1 MSFDALQEKI
11 RAKKNPTVAGLD
23 PKPEQIPPHILKA
36 SYETYGETLQGAAE
50 AVWTF
55 NQGLIDALCDVVPAV
70 KPQAAYYERLGWR
83 GLEVMERTIA
93 YAREKDLFVIADIK
107 RGDIGSTAQAYA
119 DAWLGET
126 RVGEAS
132 HPVFNADC
140 VTLNGYMGSDTIEPF
155 VEACKAGDKCLF
167 LLVKTSNP
175 GSGELQNMV
184 AGDRLVYK
192 VMGDMTAKLGKGT
205 EGRYGFHLA
214 GAVVDALAEQRLAGK
229 VCVVGQDGDLAACQ
243 RIVEGTQ
250 SMTVY
255 KPVDKLASRAAQETV
270 RLIKGE
276 TLECEYFLTEDGDQ
290 IPYIRLAPVAV
301 TLDNMQS
308 VIIDSGF
315 HLREDVYLNRPDLMK
330 P

>member
-132 HPVFNADC
+132 YPVFNADC

-214 GAVVDALAEQRLAGK
+214 GAVVGATYPSDMRELRRRLEHTFFLVPGYGAQGGTAEDVQYAFNKYGY
-229 VCVVGQDGDLAACQ
+229 GA
-243 RIVEGTQ
+243 IVN
-250 SMTVY
+250 
-255 KPVDKLASRAAQETV
+255 ASRSIMCAWQKTGRDGTDYQEAARATAV
-270 RLIKGE
+270 AMR
-276 TLECEYFLTEDGDQ
+276 DD
-290 IPYIRLAPVAV
+290 IRKYV
-301 TLDNMQS
+301 TI
-308 VIIDSGF
+308 V
-315 HLREDVYLNRPDLMK
+315 
-330 P
+330 

>member
-119 DAWLGET
+119 DAWLGGT

-132 HPVFNADC
+132 HPVFYADC

-214 GAVVDALAEQRLAGK
+214 GAVVGATYPSDMRELRRRLEHTFFLVPGYGAQGGTAEDVQYAFNKYGH
-229 VCVVGQDGDLAACQ
+229 GA
-243 RIVEGTQ
+243 IVN
-250 SMTVY
+250 
-255 KPVDKLASRAAQETV
+255 ASRSIMCAWQKTGRDGTDYQEAARAAAV
-270 RLIKGE
+270 AMR
-276 TLECEYFLTEDGDQ
+276 DD
-290 IPYIRLAPVAV
+290 IRKYV
-301 TLDNMQS
+301 TI
-308 VIIDSGF
+308 V
-315 HLREDVYLNRPDLMK
+315 
-330 P
+330 

>member
-155 VEACKAGDKCLF
+155 VEACRAGDKCLF

-214 GAVVDALAEQRLAGK
+214 GAVVGATYPSDMRELRRRLEHTFFLVPGYGAQGGTAEDVQYAFNKYGH
-229 VCVVGQDGDLAACQ
+229 GA
-243 RIVEGTQ
+243 IVN
-250 SMTVY
+250 
-255 KPVDKLASRAAQETV
+255 ASRSIMCAWQKTGRDGTDYQEAARAAAV
-270 RLIKGE
+270 AMR
-276 TLECEYFLTEDGDQ
+276 DD
-290 IPYIRLAPVAV
+290 IRKYV
-301 TLDNMQS
+301 TI
-308 VIIDSGF
+308 V
-315 HLREDVYLNRPDLMK
+315 
-330 P
+330 

>member
-214 GAVVDALAEQRLAGK
+214 GAVVGATYPSDMRELRRRLEHTFFLVPGYGAQG
-229 VCVVGQDGDLAACQ
+229 
-243 RIVEGTQ
+243 GT
-250 SMTVY
+250 
-255 KPVDKLASRAAQETV
+255 A
-270 RLIKGE
+270 
-276 TLECEYFLTEDGDQ
+276 
-290 IPYIRLAPVAV
+290 
-301 TLDNMQS
+301 
-308 VIIDSGF
+308 
-315 HLREDVYLNRPDLMK
+315 
-330 P
+330 

>member
-214 GAVVDALAEQRLAGK
+214 GAVVGATYPSDMRELRRRLEHTFFLVPGYGAQGGTAEDVQY
-229 VCVVGQDGDLAACQ
+229 ACNKYGHGA
-243 RIVEGTQ
+243 IVN
-250 SMTVY
+250 
-255 KPVDKLASRAAQETV
+255 ASRSIMCAWQKTGRDGTDYQEAARAAAV
-270 RLIKGE
+270 AMR
-276 TLECEYFLTEDGDQ
+276 DD
-290 IPYIRLAPVAV
+290 IRKYV
-301 TLDNMQS
+301 TI
-308 VIIDSGF
+308 V
-315 HLREDVYLNRPDLMK
+315 
-330 P
+330 

>member
-214 GAVVDALAEQRLAGK
+214 GAVVGATYPSDMRELRRRLEHTFFLVPGYGAQGGTAEDVQYAF
-229 VCVVGQDGDLAACQ
+229 QDGGKGAIVNSSRGIICAWQKTGKNGEDYQEAA
-243 RIVEGTQ
+243 RN
-250 SMTVY
+250 
-255 KPVDKLASRAAQETV
+255 AAIAMRDDICRFV
-270 RLIKGE
+270 SFG
-276 TLECEYFLTEDGDQ
+276 
-290 IPYIRLAPVAV
+290 
-301 TLDNMQS
+301 
-308 VIIDSGF
+308 
-315 HLREDVYLNRPDLMK
+315 
-330 P
+330 

>member
-214 GAVVDALAEQRLAGK
+214 GAVVGATYPSDMRELRRRLEHTFFLVPGYGAQGGTAEDVQYAFDRKGCGA
-229 VCVVGQDGDLAACQ
+229 VVN
-243 RIVEGTQ
+243 
-250 SMTVY
+250 
-255 KPVDKLASRAAQETV
+255 ASRSIMCAWQKTGKGGADFQEAARAAAEAMRDAIGQ
-270 RLIKGE
+270 
-276 TLECEYFLTEDGDQ
+276 Y
-290 IPYIRLAPVAV
+290 V
-301 TLDNMQS
+301 TIL
-308 VIIDSGF
+308 
-315 HLREDVYLNRPDLMK
+315 
-330 P
+330 

>member
-214 GAVVDALAEQRLAGK
+214 GAVVGATYPSDMRELRRRLEHTFFLVPGYGAQG
-229 VCVVGQDGDLAACQ
+229 
-243 RIVEGTQ
+243 GT
-250 SMTVY
+250 
-255 KPVDKLASRAAQETV
+255 A
-270 RLIKGE
+270 
-276 TLECEYFLTEDGDQ
+276 
-290 IPYIRLAPVAV
+290 
-301 TLDNMQS
+301 
-308 VIIDSGF
+308 
-315 HLREDVYLNRPDLMK
+315 EDVQYAFNKYGHGAIVNASTRRRPEPPPWPCGTTSGSM
-330 P
+330 

>member
-205 EGRYGFHLA
+205 EGKYGFHLA
-214 GAVVDALAEQRLAGK
+214 GAVVGATYPSDLRELRRRLEHTFFLVPGYGAQGGTAEDVQYAFNKYGH
-229 VCVVGQDGDLAACQ
+229 GA
-243 RIVEGTQ
+243 IVN
-250 SMTVY
+250 
-255 KPVDKLASRAAQETV
+255 ASRSIMCAWQKTGVDGADYQEAARAAV
-270 RLIKGE
+270 VAMR
-276 TLECEYFLTEDGDQ
+276 DD
-290 IPYIRLAPVAV
+290 IRKYV
-301 TLDNMQS
+301 TI
-308 VIIDSGF
+308 V
-315 HLREDVYLNRPDLMK
+315 
-330 P
+330 

>member
-214 GAVVDALAEQRLAGK
+214 GAVVGATYPSDMRELRRRLEHTFFLVPGYGAQGGTAEDVQYAFNKYGH
-229 VCVVGQDGDLAACQ
+229 GA
-243 RIVEGTQ
+243 IVN
-250 SMTVY
+250 
-255 KPVDKLASRAAQETV
+255 ASRSIMCAWQKTGRNGTDYQEAARAAAV
-270 RLIKGE
+270 AMR
-276 TLECEYFLTEDGDQ
+276 DD
-290 IPYIRLAPVAV
+290 IRKYV
-301 TLDNMQS
+301 TI
-308 VIIDSGF
+308 V
-315 HLREDVYLNRPDLMK
+315 
-330 P
+330 

>member
-214 GAVVDALAEQRLAGK
+214 GAVVGATYPSDMRELRRRLEHTFFLVPGYGAQGGTAEDVQYAFTR
-229 VCVVGQDGDLAACQ
+229 DGRGA
-243 RIVEGTQ
+243 IVN
-250 SMTVY
+250 
-255 KPVDKLASRAAQETV
+255 ASRSIMCAWQKTGRDGTDYQEAARAAAV
-270 RLIKGE
+270 AMR
-276 TLECEYFLTEDGDQ
+276 DD
-290 IPYIRLAPVAV
+290 IRKYV
-301 TLDNMQS
+301 TI
-308 VIIDSGF
+308 V
-315 HLREDVYLNRPDLMK
+315 
-330 P
+330 

>member
-214 GAVVDALAEQRLAGK
+214 GAVVGATYPSDLRELRRRLEHTFFLVPGYGAQGGTAEDVQYAFNKYGH
-229 VCVVGQDGDLAACQ
+229 GA
-243 RIVEGTQ
+243 IVN
-250 SMTVY
+250 
-255 KPVDKLASRAAQETV
+255 ASRSIMCAWQKTGRDGTDYQEAARAAAV
-270 RLIKGE
+270 AMR
-276 TLECEYFLTEDGDQ
+276 DD
-290 IPYIRLAPVAV
+290 IRKYV
-301 TLDNMQS
+301 TI
-308 VIIDSGF
+308 V
-315 HLREDVYLNRPDLMK
+315 
-330 P
+330 

>member
-11 RAKKNPTVAGLD
+11 RSKKNPTVAGLD

-55 NQGLIDALCDVVPAV
+55 NKGLIDALCDVVPAV

-205 EGRYGFHLA
+205 EGKYGFHLA
-214 GAVVDALAEQRLAGK
+214 GAVVGATYPSDLRELRRRLEHTFFLVPGYGAQGGTAEDVQYAFNKYGH
-229 VCVVGQDGDLAACQ
+229 GA
-243 RIVEGTQ
+243 IVN
-250 SMTVY
+250 
-255 KPVDKLASRAAQETV
+255 ASRSIMCAWQKTGVDGADYQEAARAAV
-270 RLIKGE
+270 VAMR
-276 TLECEYFLTEDGDQ
+276 DD
-290 IPYIRLAPVAV
+290 IRKYV
-301 TLDNMQS
+301 TI
-308 VIIDSGF
+308 V
-315 HLREDVYLNRPDLMK
+315 
-330 P
+330 

>member
-70 KPQAAYYERLGWR
+70 KPQAACYERLG
-83 GLEVMERTIA
+83 
-93 YAREKDLFVIADIK
+93 K
-107 RGDIGSTAQAYA
+107 RGDIGSTAEAYA

-175 GSGELQNMV
+175 GSGEL
-184 AGDRLVYK
+184 
-192 VMGDMTAKLGKGT
+192 
-205 EGRYGFHLA
+205 H
-214 GAVVDALAEQRLAGK
+214 GA
-229 VCVVGQDGDLAACQ
+229 
-243 RIVEGTQ
+243 IVN
-250 SMTVY
+250 
-255 KPVDKLASRAAQETV
+255 ASRSIMCAWQKTCGDGTDYQEAARAAAV
-270 RLIKGE
+270 AMR
-276 TLECEYFLTEDGDQ
+276 DD
-290 IPYIRLAPVAV
+290 IRKYV
-301 TLDNMQS
+301 TI
-308 VIIDSGF
+308 V
-315 HLREDVYLNRPDLMK
+315 
-330 P
+330 

>member
-155 VEACKAGDKCLF
+155 VEACRAGDKCLF

-214 GAVVDALAEQRLAGK
+214 GAVVGATYPSDMRELRRRLEHTFFLVPGYGAQGGTAEDVQYAFNKYGH
-229 VCVVGQDGDLAACQ
+229 GA
-243 RIVEGTQ
+243 IVN
-250 SMTVY
+250 
-255 KPVDKLASRAAQETV
+255 ASRSIMCAWQKTGGDGTDYQEAARAAAV
-270 RLIKGE
+270 AMR
-276 TLECEYFLTEDGDQ
+276 DD
-290 IPYIRLAPVAV
+290 IRKYV
-301 TLDNMQS
+301 TI
-308 VIIDSGF
+308 V
-315 HLREDVYLNRPDLMK
+315 
-330 P
+330 